1 MKRIYYITI
10 LPLLFSLGACKKFLD
25 VKPKTQVESNVAFE
39 DEKGYQQALTGIY
52 VKMTSK
58 SLYGKEL
65 TFGMMDVL
73 GRQYNAITGAY
84 TNFDAYNYELDTAK
98 TRIAAVWKNMYN
110 GIANANNLMENLER
124 ADRPQFSG
132 VNYNV
137 IKGETLGLRAFMHF
151 DLLRLFAPAPAS
163 PGGMEA
169 LAIPYVTKFSS
180 VNASRGSVSSV
191 IEKILADLDAAAALL
206 KTSDPI
212 VAGNPAATNYL
223 RDRFYKFNYYAVKA
237 LQARVYLYAGDK
249 AKALAAAEEVI
260 NSAVFPF
267 SSSSTITSGQNK
279 IFLSELIF
287 SLNMN
292 DLHTYAAG
300 YFGNETQILAKRYDD
315 ARADFDL
322 TLSDYR
328 YTILSSNTAG
338 NVLTYSNKYL
348 TNSNTPL
355 LYMHKMPLI
364 RVSEMYYIAAEC
376 LIQTDKTKSLG
387 YLNAVRQA
395 RNLSADVPATV
406 TNAELQNQIFRE
418 YRREFLAEG
427 QLFYYYKRLNAPSI
441 EYTSVTPNNSVYVL
455 PLPDDE
461 LKYGN

>member
-1 MKRIYYITI
+1 MKSVYYILI
-10 LPLLFSLGACKKFLD
+10 LPLLLSFTACKKFLD
-25 VKPKTQVESNVAFE
+25 VKPKTQVESDVAFE

-52 VKMTSK
+52 VKLTGK

-65 TFGMMDVL
+65 TFGMLDVL
-73 GRQYNAITGAY
+73 GRQYNSITGVY
-84 TNFDAYNYELDTAK
+84 TNFDSYNYQLDTAK
-98 TRIAAVWKNMYN
+98 TRIAAIWKQMYN
-110 GIANANNLMENLER
+110 GVANANNLLANLDR
-124 ADRPQFSG
+124 TDRPQFTG

-137 IKGETLGLRAFMHF
+137 IKGEALGLRAFIHF
-151 DLLRLFAPAPAS
+151 DLLRLYAPAPAS
-163 PGGMEA
+163 NGGMDA
-169 LAIPYVTKFSS
+169 LAIPYVTKFGAEN
-180 VNASRGSVSSV
+180 VARGNVRSV
-191 IEKILADLDAAAALL
+191 IGNVLADLNAAAELL

-223 RDRFYKFNYYAVKA
+223 RDRYYKFNYYAVKA

-249 AKALAAAEEVI
+249 PNALACAEEVF
-260 NSAVFPF
+260 NSNAFPF
-267 SSSSTITSGQNK
+267 ASSATITSGQNK

-292 DLHTYAAG
+292 DLHTYATG
-300 YFGNETQILAKRYDD
+300 YFGNETQNLAKRYDD

-328 YTILSSNTAG
+328 YTILTSNTAG

-348 TNSNTPL
+348 AGASSPL
-355 LYMHKMPLI
+355 SYLYKMPVI
-364 RVSEMYYIAAEC
+364 RISEMYYIASEC
-376 LIQTDKTKSLG
+376 LIQSNKTKSLE
-387 YLNAVRQA
+387 YLNAVRHA

-406 TNAELQNQIFRE
+406 SDAELQNQIFRE

-427 QLFYYYKRLNAPSI
+427 QLFYYYKRLNASSI
-441 EYTSVTPNNSVYVL
+441 EYTAVTPNNSVYVL
-455 PLPDDE
+455 PLPEDE